1 MTWVAVCS
9 PDLQISLVTST
20 FLFISMASVSR
31 MTKPNNLLTGF
42 ILLLI
47 VERRSGNLD
56 HHPNFAI
63 FLLNEAR
70 RGCFY
75 YTCVENFVTA
85 NLSEVPTGCN
95 SQQTLASLR
104 SPRHGHGRDGF
115 LPAQFSM
122 PATRC
127 GMDFQCSISYK

>member
-1 MTWVAVCS
+1 
-9 PDLQISLVTST
+9 
-20 FLFISMASVSR
+20 MASVSG

-63 FLLNEAR
+63 CVLNEAC

-85 NLSEVPTGCN
+85 NLPEVPVGCN

-104 SPRHGHGRDGF
+104 SPGHGGDVF
-115 LPAQFSM
+115 LSAQFSM

-127 GMDFQCSISYK
+127 GMGFSMQHFVLIILKQVSNFRLDL

>member
-1 MTWVAVCS
+1 
-9 PDLQISLVTST
+9 
-20 FLFISMASVSR
+20 
-31 MTKPNNLLTGF
+31 MTKPDNLITGS

-47 VERRSGNLD
+47 VERRLGNLD

-63 FLLNEAR
+63 GVLNEAC

-85 NLSEVPTGCN
+85 NLPEVPVGCN

-104 SPRHGHGRDGF
+104 SPGQGRASPVQHDSEWIFNAAFRINNINPIQAGGTMCPCRF
-115 LPAQFSM
+115 FPCCAKPVYS
-122 PATRC
+122 
-127 GMDFQCSISYK
+127 S